1 MPPLAVGAEREE
13 VRSSVA
19 RSLFF
24 LLLLASLLS
33 INGSVITLFSPPPPF
48 ATFPRSA
55 ERKKDHVVCL
65 VCGSRFAARAAS
77 APQDMTAAAGFS
89 WPVLSTTL
97 PPALHTALL
106 RG

>member
-33 INGSVITLFSPPPPF
+33 INGSVITLFSPHLHL
-48 ATFPRSA
+48 PRSQDLQKG
-55 ERKKDHVVCL
+55 KKIML
-65 VCGSRFAARAAS
+65 FALCVGHAL
-77 APQDMTAAAGFS
+77 Q
-89 WPVLSTTL
+89 PVQLQPHRT
-97 PPALHTALL
+97 
-106 RG
+106 